1 MNSEHEGKLNLR
13 KLTCYPS
20 AEDFKKLARI
30 KKLCVPDFAS
40 DTPVPDTLAPGIPA
54 SDFDSDN
61 TSSHEQVVSVKGLM
75 IPSSKP
81 SNKREASNARL
92 KKRKPK
98 WNVIPVWHKVSS
110 DFATPVVAYARIA
123 RDKNGFLLESVA
135 QSDKWSR
142 WSFIGSNPLAVLV
155 ARGKK
160 VQVTSN
166 INFDDFND
174 YTSNFGII
182 TKSGSNSKLGS
193 GYNPV
198 SDTTLGSNTTLGSD
212 TEPSDAKSRDGSESV
227 CGYGDGFDV
236 NCDSGILEALDDV
249 LNRYHAP
256 SLDMLLSAGSGLS
269 VSADAD
275 GEADTDGEGLSHLEI
290 PPLHGGLVGYL
301 GYDVVREIENLP
313 NMPEDDLGNPDAVV
327 SMIGDLV
334 VYDHW
339 RQQVFLIANTV
350 VPHMD
355 GHEVEDIFLDY
366 LYDKAL
372 KRLDCIVADVL
383 GQGQSG
389 YGQPGQTFGYGQS
402 GDVDIFGRGQRYVQ
416 HGQCQPEKGKSSA
429 CQPRQRSYEPS
440 LLEIADVSSEEIEC
454 LKVQSTMGAE
464 AYAAAVE
471 TAKEHILA
479 GDIFQVAL
487 SQRFSLELDGVKAFD
502 VYRALR
508 YLNPSQYMYYLR
520 HDDLEIVGGSPET
533 MVACRDGR
541 VSSRPI
547 AGTRPRGATAEDD
560 RRLALELI
568 GHPKERAE
576 HVMLVDLARND
587 VGRVIEYGSLKC
599 DKLMDVERYSH
610 VMHLTSE
617 VSGRLSDGKT
627 PVDVLRATLP
637 AGTLSGAPKVRA
649 MEIIDDLEPVKR
661 GLYAGVVGYI
671 DFSGN
676 IDTAI
681 TIRTMIVKD
690 QKAYVQAGA
699 GIVADSVG
707 SEEHVECLNKAKAL
721 LSAVL
726 MTKRVSAVTD

>member
-1 MNSEHEGKLNLR
+1 MNSEYEGKLNLR
-13 KLTCYPS
+13 KLTSYPS

-30 KKLCVPDFAS
+30 KKLC
-40 DTPVPDTLAPGIPA
+40 G
-54 SDFDSDN
+54 
-61 TSSHEQVVSVKGLM
+61 
-75 IPSSKP
+75 SK
-81 SNKREASNARL
+81 ARL

-110 DFATPVVAYARIA
+110 DFATPVVAYSRIA
-123 RDKNGFLLESVA
+123 RNKNGFLLESVA

-174 YTSNFGII
+174 YLSKSGDSS
-182 TKSGSNSKLGS
+182 KSGSNTKSGDSSKS
-193 GYNPV
+193 G
-198 SDTTLGSNTTLGSD
+198 
-212 TEPSDAKSRDGSESV
+212 R
-227 CGYGDGFDV
+227 GYGDGFDI

-249 LNRYHAP
+249 LSRYHAP
-256 SLDMLLSAGSGLS
+256 ILDTLSSANGGLLS
-269 VSADAD
+269 SADS
-275 GEADTDGEGLSHLEI
+275 EGFSHLEI
-290 PPLHGGLVGYL
+290 PPLHCGLVGYL

-327 SMIGDLV
+327 TMIGDLV

-350 VPHMD
+350 VPHMN
-355 GHEVEDIFLDY
+355 GHEVEDTFLDY

-372 KRLDCIVADVL
+372 KRLDCIVIDVL
-383 GQGQSG
+383 GQGQPGETFGDGRSG
-389 YGQPGQTFGYGQS
+389 DGDIPRQGQPGDGDILGQGQTENGT
-402 GDVDIFGRGQRYVQ
+402 
-416 HGQCQPEKGKSSA
+416 SSA
-429 CQPRQRSYEPS
+429 CQSRRRSDDFSLRSSWRACADGFS
-440 LLEIADVSSEEIEC
+440 LLEIADVSSEEIEG
-454 LKVQSTMGAE
+454 LNVQSTMGAE
-464 AYAAAVE
+464 TYAAAVE

-487 SQRFSLELDGVKAFD
+487 SQRFSLELDGVQAFD

-520 HDDLEIVGGSPET
+520 YDDLEIVGGSPET

-560 RRLALELI
+560 RLLALELI

-617 VSGRLSDGKT
+617 VSGRLSEGKT
-627 PVDVLRATLP
+627 PIDVLRATLP

-681 TIRTMIVKD
+681 TIRTMIVKN

-726 MTKRVSAVTD
+726 MTKRVSVAVD